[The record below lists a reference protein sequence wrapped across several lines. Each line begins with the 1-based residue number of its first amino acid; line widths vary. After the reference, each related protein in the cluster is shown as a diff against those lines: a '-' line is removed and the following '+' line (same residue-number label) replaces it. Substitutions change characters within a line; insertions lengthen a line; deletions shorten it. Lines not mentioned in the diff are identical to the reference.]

1 MGVVFLAVRAC
12 EQFRQQVALKVL
24 RRDFNTPDVLS
35 RFQHERQILARLS
48 HPNIATFLDGGTTPQ
63 GDPYIVMEYIEGES
77 LHLYCDARNL
87 SVRDRI
93 ALFRQAC
100 GAVQYV
106 HQNLIVHRDLKPSN
120 FLVTSGGVVKLLD
133 FGIAKILQRD
143 SFQAN
148 ADVTQAGQLIM
159 TPGYASPEQVRG
171 EPVTTASDVY
181 SLGVLLYE
189 LLTGHGPYRVTS
201 PALHELARAI
211 CETEPERAST
221 AIGKPGTNPQDI
233 SRRRSTDPERLRRA
247 LRGDIDNILRKALQ
261 KEPARRYSSAELLS
275 EDLRRFLED
284 LPVAAHEDSLQYRAG
299 KFVRRNRIPVAAA
312 SLAVLSL
319 VTGAAVAIHEARV
332 ANQQRTL
339 AEQRFQDVRK
349 LATTFLFDVHDS
361 IQNLAGATPAR
372 ALIARTGTEY
382 LDRLSGGSNRDP
394 SLQIEIAQGYL
405 RIGDVEGN
413 PFLSNLGNT
422 GAALDDYRKALALA
436 SAAVAAE
443 PNDTKGRHTLAQA
456 NMAIAGLL
464 PFLGRQKEALEPAS
478 QAVRIAGELAAAA
491 PHDHEAQLLLSRA
504 YEARGDVLG
513 GLQSLNLGRID
524 EAVGAY
530 QRALDAIPEDASS
543 DATAL
548 QIGRARAILTMKLG
562 DMQFRQRNVED
573 ALFRYQTALGMAEQ
587 AAKANPTDWRLLDTV
602 GVALNK
608 IASTEIALGNNNAAL
623 DAFRRSADIDA
634 IGLRADPNN
643 MRARNASVVT
653 QKNLGDLYY
662 YNLHK
667 MLEALGC
674 YRQAADLLEA
684 QTRLDPGNLAA
695 RQRFSEVLTYVA
707 SAALGAGQPGE
718 ARQEAQHGLAIAKE
732 IADRPNATADQVYN
746 YAWLASTVEPT
757 DLRDPRAV
765 LPYAVR
771 AVQMSGG
778 RDEYS
783 LHVLAE
789 TYAAL
794 GDYAKAA
801 EAGEK
806 AVALFPPLR
815 PGQPESG
822 SQQTMESSLSEY
834 RKHLGGQ
841 LR

>member
-1 MGVVFLAVRAC
+1 MGVVFLAVRAG
-12 EQFRQQVALKVL
+12 EQFRQQVALKIL
-24 RRDFNTPDVLS
+24 RRDFNAPDVLS

-48 HPNIATFLDGGTTPQ
+48 HPNIATFLDGGTTPE

-77 LHLYCDARNL
+77 LPRYCDARSL

-93 ALFRQAC
+93 AVFRQAC
-100 GAVQYV
+100 EAVQYV

-143 SFQAN
+143 PFQTN
-148 ADVTQAGQLIM
+148 ADVTRAGELIM
-159 TPGYASPEQVRG
+159 TPEYASPEQVRG

-189 LLTGHGPYRVTS
+189 LVTGRGPYRVAS

-211 CETEPERAST
+211 CETEPEKAST
-221 AIGKPGTNPQDI
+221 AVGKPGTNPQDI
-233 SRRRSTDPERLRRA
+233 SRRRSTDPERLKRV

-261 KEPARRYSSAELLS
+261 KEAARRYSSAAFFS
-275 EDLRRFLED
+275 EDLHRYLEN
-284 LPVAAHEDSLQYRAG
+284 LPVSAHEDSLQYRAG
-299 KFVRRNRIPVAAA
+299 KFVRRHQIPVAAA
-312 SLAVLSL
+312 SLAALSL
-319 VTGAAVAIHEARV
+319 IVGATVAIHEARV
-332 ANQQRTL
+332 ANQQRAL

-382 LDRLSGGSNRDP
+382 LDRLAGGSNRDP
-394 SLQIEIAQGYL
+394 SLEIEIAQGYL

-422 GAALDDYRKALALA
+422 AAAVDDYRKALALA

-443 PNDTKGRHTLAQA
+443 PTDPKGRRTLAQA
-456 NMAIAGLL
+456 NVALAGLL
-464 PFLGRQKEALEPAS
+464 PFVGKQKEALEPAS
-478 QAVRIAGELAAAA
+478 EAVRIAGQLASAA
-491 PHDHEAQLLLSRA
+491 PHDREAQLLLSHA

-513 GLQSLNLGRID
+513 GLQSLNLGRVD
-524 EAVGAY
+524 EAIGAY
-530 QRALDAIPEDASS
+530 QRALDAIPDDGSKDAE
-543 DATAL
+543 AL
-548 QIGRARAILTMKLG
+548 QIGRGRAILTMKLG
-562 DMQFRQRNVED
+562 DMQYRQRNIED
-573 ALFRYQTALGMAEQ
+573 ALFRYQTALRMAEQ
-587 AAKANPTDWRLLDTV
+587 AARDNPNDWRVLDTV

-608 IASTEIALGNNNAAL
+608 IASAEIALGNNNAAL
-623 DAFRRSADIDA
+623 DAFRRSAEIDA
-634 IGLRADPNN
+634 TGLKADPNN
-643 MRARNASVVT
+643 MRARSASVVT

-662 YNLHK
+662 YNLHN
-667 MLEALGC
+667 MPEALNC
-674 YRQAADLLEA
+674 YRRAAELLET
-684 QTRLDPGNLAA
+684 QTRLDPGNMSAK
-695 RQRFSEVLTYVA
+695 QRFSEILTYVA
-707 SAALGAGQPGE
+707 SAALGAGQMGE
-718 ARQEAQHGLAIAKE
+718 ARQEAERGLSIAKQ
-732 IADRPNATADQVYN
+732 IADRPEATADQVYN

-757 DLRDPRAV
+757 DLRNPREV
-765 LPYAVR
+765 LPYALK
-771 AVQMSGG
+771 AVQRSGG
-778 RDEYS
+778 SDEYS

-794 GDYAKAA
+794 GDYAKAV
-801 EAGEK
+801 ETGEK

-822 SQQTMESSLSEY
+822 SQQTIESSLAEY
-834 RKHLGGQ
+834 RKHLAGQ
-841 LR
+841 AR